1 MADLRERIAMAESG
15 SNIIVAKN
23 AGFCFGVRR
32 AAESIEERLVQ
43 AAPGE
48 RLFTLGK
55 LIHNDTYN
63 SYLAERGVGVLD
75 ESEIAEVAA
84 SASAES
90 SVTLFIRAHGV
101 TRQTEEQLGRLAA
114 ENKHFGYIDCTCPY
128 VRKVRAAASEHS
140 GEGKC
145 FILMGNPQHPEVVG
159 ILSCVEGEKYVFS
172 SADELEAAV
181 ESGMLGDMHKKTAVM
196 AVQTT
201 FDLSEWRKSREILKK
216 LCTNTIIFD
225 TICGV
230 TEKRQSEAKSLSEQC
245 DIMIVIGGRESA
257 NTAGLYDICKKNC
270 PLTYLVADGRELR
283 SILPEI
289 KSKIPRVKTGIV
301 AGASTPAGIIQ
312 EVLEIMSE
320 NTQTRAQTFEEMLEK
335 SLKTLNTGEV
345 VTGTVTSVTDAELQ
359 LDIGAKVTGVIA
371 ADQATDDPSAK
382 LTEMFQVG
390 DKIDAY
396 VLKVNDT
403 DGVATLSKR
412 RVDSDR
418 NWQELV
424 KAYEDNEVLEGRVTG
439 VNKGGVEVTINSN
452 RIFVPASQTGVPKD
466 KDMSELL
473 GEAVRIRIIEIK
485 PQRKRAIGSI
495 RLVLRDERRAREA
508 AFWDSLEVGMKF
520 TGRVKNMTSY
530 GAFVDLGVVDGM
542 VHTTEL
548 SWKHIKS
555 PAEVV
560 SIGDEIE
567 VYVKSFDRERGR
579 ISLSYKTEET
589 EPWRVF
595 KNRFAVGDV
604 IKARVVSLMPF
615 GAFAEIIDGVDGLIH
630 ISQLAITR
638 VSRPEDVLSIGDMV
652 DVKIV
657 GIDEEKRNVSL
668 SIRALLE
675 EEARG
680 ELAARN
686 EKDSSEADLT
696 EEPEEAPVA
705 PENTDTPAEAP
716 EVAPADL
723 SESTAPEAP
732 VDTPEA
738 D

>member
-1 MADLRERIAMAESG
+1 
-15 SNIIVAKN
+15 
-23 AGFCFGVRR
+23 
-32 AAESIEERLVQ
+32 
-43 AAPGE
+43 
-48 RLFTLGK
+48 
-55 LIHNDTYN
+55 
-63 SYLAERGVGVLD
+63 
-75 ESEIAEVAA
+75 
-84 SASAES
+84 
-90 SVTLFIRAHGV
+90 
-101 TRQTEEQLGRLAA
+101 
-114 ENKHFGYIDCTCPY
+114 
-128 VRKVRAAASEHS
+128 
-140 GEGKC
+140 
-145 FILMGNPQHPEVVG
+145 
-159 ILSCVEGEKYVFS
+159 
-172 SADELEAAV
+172 
-181 ESGMLGDMHKKTAVM
+181 
-196 AVQTT
+196 
-201 FDLSEWRKSREILKK
+201 
-216 LCTNTIIFD
+216 
-225 TICGV
+225 
-230 TEKRQSEAKSLSEQC
+230 
-245 DIMIVIGGRESA
+245 
-257 NTAGLYDICKKNC
+257 
-270 PLTYLVADGRELR
+270 
-283 SILPEI
+283 
-289 KSKIPRVKTGIV
+289 
-301 AGASTPAGIIQ
+301 
-312 EVLEIMSE
+312 
-320 NTQTRAQTFEEMLEK
+320 
-335 SLKTLNTGEV
+335 
-345 VTGTVTSVTDAELQ
+345 
-359 LDIGAKVTGVIA
+359 
-371 ADQATDDPSAK
+371 
-382 LTEMFQVG
+382 
-390 DKIDAY
+390 
-396 VLKVNDT
+396 
-403 DGVATLSKR
+403 
-412 RVDSDR
+412 
-418 NWQELV
+418 
-424 KAYEDNEVLEGRVTG
+424 
-439 VNKGGVEVTINSN
+439 VTINSN

-723 SESTAPEAP
+723 SEATAPEAP

>member
-1 MADLRERIAMAESG
+1 
-15 SNIIVAKN
+15 
-23 AGFCFGVRR
+23 
-32 AAESIEERLVQ
+32 
-43 AAPGE
+43 
-48 RLFTLGK
+48 
-55 LIHNDTYN
+55 
-63 SYLAERGVGVLD
+63 
-75 ESEIAEVAA
+75 
-84 SASAES
+84 
-90 SVTLFIRAHGV
+90 
-101 TRQTEEQLGRLAA
+101 
-114 ENKHFGYIDCTCPY
+114 
-128 VRKVRAAASEHS
+128 
-140 GEGKC
+140 
-145 FILMGNPQHPEVVG
+145 
-159 ILSCVEGEKYVFS
+159 
-172 SADELEAAV
+172 
-181 ESGMLGDMHKKTAVM
+181 
-196 AVQTT
+196 
-201 FDLSEWRKSREILKK
+201 
-216 LCTNTIIFD
+216 
-225 TICGV
+225 
-230 TEKRQSEAKSLSEQC
+230 
-245 DIMIVIGGRESA
+245 
-257 NTAGLYDICKKNC
+257 
-270 PLTYLVADGRELR
+270 
-283 SILPEI
+283 
-289 KSKIPRVKTGIV
+289 
-301 AGASTPAGIIQ
+301 
-312 EVLEIMSE
+312 
-320 NTQTRAQTFEEMLEK
+320 
-335 SLKTLNTGEV
+335 
-345 VTGTVTSVTDAELQ
+345 
-359 LDIGAKVTGVIA
+359 
-371 ADQATDDPSAK
+371 
-382 LTEMFQVG
+382 
-390 DKIDAY
+390 
-396 VLKVNDT
+396 
-403 DGVATLSKR
+403 
-412 RVDSDR
+412 
-418 NWQELV
+418 
-424 KAYEDNEVLEGRVTG
+424 
-439 VNKGGVEVTINSN
+439 
-452 RIFVPASQTGVPKD
+452 
-466 KDMSELL
+466 MSELL

-675 EEARG
+675 EEARYQRRYILQTSCLSIRALLEEEARG

-723 SESTAPEAP
+723 SEATAPEAP